1 MTEGWAGDTGTL
13 QDRKERSWF
22 GFSME
27 SLIGPCFSFGSV
39 RYSIGPCFSFGS
51 RLQVPECA
59 DEEKDGHDDGIGD
72 DGRRAEKGCE
82 AGTPQNRKEGAGRM
96 KE

>member
-59 DEEKDGHDDGIGD
+59 EEEKDGDDDGRGD
-72 DGRRAEKGCE
+72 DGGQRGGARRGRHRIGRKG
-82 AGTPQNRKEGAGRM
+82 QEG
-96 KE
+96 